1 MEDFSFTG
9 GRLCLLILPIAAT
22 LVGCNGRGPTV
33 GIDANVGSDTP
44 LALNLAATQPVT
56 LNASLG
62 MDKPLN
68 ATVTI
73 EGLAVPYEG
82 TFITEALF
90 NQVNENDSAEY
101 VAAIFGKPDFETVL
115 GDGTTVWRWKYRP
128 TAQVGSLFSLIG
140 GGDKKEPSPDHITAF
155 AIFKDGKLARKW
167 RG

>member
-1 MEDFSFTG
+1 LFSTF
-9 GRLCLLILPIAAT
+9 
-22 LVGCNGRGPTV
+22 VGCARGPTL
-33 GIDANVGSDTP
+33 GIEAEVGSDTP

-56 LNASLG
+56 LNAAIG
-62 MDKPLN
+62 MDQPL
-68 ATVTI
+68 TVTI

-90 NQVNENDSAEY
+90 DQVKENDSAEY
-101 VAAIFGKPDFETVL
+101 VAAIFGKPDFESVL

-128 TAQVGSLFSLIG
+128 TAQVGSVFSVFG
-140 GGDKKEPSPDHITAF
+140 NNDKKEPSPDHITAF